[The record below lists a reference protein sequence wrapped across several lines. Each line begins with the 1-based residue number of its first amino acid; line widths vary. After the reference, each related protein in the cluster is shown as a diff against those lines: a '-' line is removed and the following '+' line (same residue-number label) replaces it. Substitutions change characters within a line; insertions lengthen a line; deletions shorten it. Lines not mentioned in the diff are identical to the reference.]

1 MRKVKLGE
9 VLDVKRG
16 MSLSGEFYSETGEK
30 IRLTLGNFN
39 YPGGGFKKNTSKTDL
54 FFTGPV
60 KPEYILKKGDI
71 ITPLTE
77 QVAGLLGETARI
89 PEDNLYIQS
98 GDIGL
103 VLPDEI
109 QLNKDF
115 AYYLISSPIVKKQ
128 LGAAAQQTKIRHTS
142 PDAIKACE
150 VYLPNLEDQAKIAAI
165 LDALNAKIE
174 NNNAICAELEA
185 MAKLLYDYWFVQF
198 DFPDENGKPY
208 KSSGGKMVWSEELKR
223 EIPEGWEACNIGEI
237 LQFQKGKI
245 PDSLTAQ
252 PNEENQY
259 PYLTIDVA
267 NGGMPEFCTRD
278 RMPFCNGETIMVMD
292 GAASGDVYVGNI
304 GVLGSTFAMLIP
316 KRKGI
321 TNAMIYW
328 VLRANQSLYKRANT
342 GSTVPHANRGFI
354 EAMSVCIPRNLQ
366 FFTKAFDDIQSL
378 IVCAKEENRELA
390 SLRDF
395 LLPMLMNGQVSFK
408 EVC

>member
-1 MRKVKLGE
+1 MKYYKLKELCVDIIDCPHSTPEWKTEG
-9 VLDVKRG
+9 
-16 MSLSGEFYSETGEK
+16 
-30 IRLTLGNFN
+30 IRVVRNFN
-39 YPGGGFKKNTSKTDL
+39 LKNGQLDFSDGYYVDEETYIDRTRRAI
-54 FFTGPV
+54 
-60 KPEYILKKGDI
+60 PEAGDI
-71 ITPLTE
+71 IISREAPMGV
-77 QVAGLLGETARI
+77 VAII
-89 PEDNLYIQS
+89 PEGLKCCLGQR
-98 GDIGL
+98 L
-103 VLPDEI
+103 VLLKVDKSKINPMYLLFVLMSNFAQTQFRRADATGSIVSNLCIPDLKEI
-109 QLNKDF
+109 IIPVASENTNDTASIL
-115 AYYLISSPIVKKQ
+115 S
-128 LGAAAQQTKIRHTS
+128 
-142 PDAIKACE
+142 AI
-150 VYLPNLEDQAKIAAI
+150 NDKIA
-165 LDALNAKIE
+165 

-185 MAKLLYDYWFVQF
+185 MAKVLYDYWFVQF
-198 DFPDENGKPY
+198 DFPDENGRPY
-208 KSSGGKMVWSEELKR
+208 KSSGGKMVWNEELKR

-245 PDSLTAQ
+245 PYSLTAQ

-328 VLRANQSLYKRANT
+328 VLRANQLLYKRANT